1 MNKVRDAIIL
11 ASLLAALP
19 AQAEVTFKHISG
31 EEAARAVA
39 GPTMPGNIAD
49 GPQFSMSLHKRTGPS
64 HVEKHM
70 GWDEE
75 LVIQQGTVLLNT
87 GDTASKPHENSPGEF
102 NGDAITGGKSVM
114 LHAGDIVILPAG
126 LWHQQ
131 IPQGPLMRYILFK
144 TRKTSG

>member
-1 MNKVRDAIIL
+1 MRRL
-11 ASLLAALP
+11 ATTMLVTAFLAAAP
-19 AQAEVTFKHISG
+19 ARAEVTFKHISA

-75 LVIQQGTVLLNT
+75 LVIQQGTVLLNY
-87 GDTASKPHENSPGEF
+87 GDTASKPRENSPGEF
-102 NGDAITGGKSVM
+102 NGEAIIGGKSRM

-126 LWHQQ
+126 LWHEQV
-131 IPQGPLMRYILFK
+131 PKTPLMRYILFK
-144 TRKTSG
+144 TRKPAG